1 MMHLS
6 VPSGR
11 AEALRNALEGCV
23 LEGMS
28 VICFEDDAVDPNAV
42 EVTPKIGYSGEF
54 SLSGADNLGI
64 VHRLT
69 SALSRNG
76 LSIDKMVTAQ
86 EEAPFGGS
94 TLFKVLG
101 VATASE
107 PLSMNFSPDR
117 VRDELESLGEEMN
130 CDVKL
135 EDVE

>member
-1 MMHLS
+1 MLHDLTSKPKTRISSRIDSNSVSVLS
-6 VPSGR
+6 HIPHTLHDYSF
-11 AEALRNALEGCV
+11 
-23 LEGMS
+23 S
-28 VICFEDDAVDPNAV
+28 D
-42 EVTPKIGYSGEF
+42 SGEF